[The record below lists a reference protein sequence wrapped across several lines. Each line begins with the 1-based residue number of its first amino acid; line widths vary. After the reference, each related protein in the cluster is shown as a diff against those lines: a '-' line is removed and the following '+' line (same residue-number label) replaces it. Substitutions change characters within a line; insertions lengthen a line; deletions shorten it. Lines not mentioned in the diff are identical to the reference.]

1 MSKSGAPAA
10 APPASA
16 AVRRQ
21 ARTADR
27 PAGPLT
33 GARELLRLAQ
43 HRDRMLLPVWIYVL
57 AIIAL
62 SGSYIVNKIYKTPA
76 DRASL
81 ASTVR
86 HDAALA
92 FIYGQLHGDSVGAL
106 AAWRYLVYAALT
118 AGLMSIFLVIRHTRA
133 DEEAGRLELLGSTV
147 VGRHAALA
155 AGLLL
160 ALLANVVA
168 LVLTFAI
175 FVLFGLPTAGA
186 LAYGLGQLSCGLVFA
201 VIAAVAAQVSGTGR
215 GARAMA
221 ITLLGV
227 VFLLRGVGDSGTSH
241 GLTWL
246 TGLSPIGW
254 AEELRPFGGER
265 WWVLVVP
272 LAVTAAGT
280 ALAFVLAGRRDAG
293 AGLVQPRPG
302 SATAGRLLGGPVGL
316 VWRLERGSLAGWSAG
331 FAVAGLAIGV
341 VGNGIGKLLGSG
353 GGAVDKALLRIG
365 GQSALTNAYLAAC
378 MALLGLVAA
387 AYATGVVLR
396 LRTAETDGLGEPILT
411 APVSR
416 YRWSGSTL
424 LMTVAGT
431 AVVLVAGGIGMGLGF
446 GIATSGVGTW
456 VSRLVAAGLVQL
468 PAAMCLAGFA
478 CLVVGMLPRW
488 SIGLGWAAFG
498 ICGLIGLFGPA
509 VQLSQKVLDIFPF
522 THTPK
527 LPGGVFS
534 ATPVTWLC
542 AAALAMTA
550 VGVAGLRRRDIG

>member
-1 MSKSGAPAA
+1 MSRAGAQAA
-10 APPASA
+10 TRPASRA
-16 AVRRQ
+16 RRGPR
-21 ARTADR
+21 AGDR
-27 PAGPLT
+27 PAGPMT

-43 HRDRMLLPVWIYVL
+43 RRDRMLLPIWIYVL

-62 SGSYIVNKIYKTPA
+62 SGSYAVRMVYKTPA

-81 ASTVR
+81 AATVR
-86 HDAALA
+86 HDAALL
-92 FIYGQLHGDSVGAL
+92 FIYGQLHGNSVGAL
-106 AAWRYLVYAALT
+106 STWRYLVYSALA

-133 DEEAGRLELLGSTV
+133 DEEAGRLELIGSTV
-147 VGRHAALA
+147 VGRHAALTA
-155 AGLLL
+155 ALLL

-175 FVLFGLPTAGA
+175 YALFGLPVAGA
-186 LAYGLGQLSCGLVFA
+186 LAYALSQASCGLVFA
-201 VIAAVAAQVSGTGR
+201 AIAAVAAQVSGTSR
-215 GARAMA
+215 GARGMA

-227 VFLLRGVGDSGTSH
+227 AFLLRGVGDSGASH

-246 TGLSPIGW
+246 TWLSPVGW
-254 AEELRPFGGER
+254 AEEVRAFAGDR
-265 WWVLVVP
+265 WWVLAVP
-272 LAVTAAGT
+272 LAATVAGT
-280 ALAFVLAGRRDAG
+280 TVAFALAGRRDAG

-316 VWRLERGSLAGWSAG
+316 AWRLERATLAGWSAG
-331 FAVAGLAIGV
+331 FLVAGLTIGV
-341 VGNGIGKLLGSG
+341 VGNGIGKLIGSN
-353 GGAVDKALLRIG
+353 GGAVDQALLRIG

-396 LRTAETDGLGEPILT
+396 LRIAETDGLGEPIL
-411 APVSR
+411 AASVSR

-431 AVVLVAGGIGMGLGF
+431 AVVLVAGGIGMGLGY
-446 GIATSGVGTW
+446 GLATSGVGTW
-456 VSRLVAAGLVQL
+456 VSRLTGAGLVQL
-468 PAAMCLAGFA
+468 PAALCLAGLA
-478 CLVVGMLPRW
+478 CLALGLLPRW
-488 SIGLGWAAFG
+488 SIGIGWAGVG

-509 VQLSQKVLDIFPF
+509 VQLSQKVLNIFPF
-522 THTPK
+522 THTPR
-527 LPGGVFS
+527 LPGGEFS
-534 ATPVTWLC
+534 ATPVIWLC

>member
-1 MSKSGAPAA
+1 MSRAGAQ
-10 APPASA
+10 APTRPSSA
-16 AVRRQ
+16 ARPPTRPG
-21 ARTADR
+21 DR
-27 PAGPLT
+27 PVGPLT
-33 GARELLRLAQ
+33 GARELLQLAQ
-43 HRDRMLLPVWIYVL
+43 RRDRILLPIWIYVL
-57 AIIAL
+57 AIIAV
-62 SGSYIVNKIYKTPA
+62 SGGYVVKEIYKTPA

-106 AAWRYLVYAALT
+106 AAWRYLVYSALA

-133 DEEAGRLELLGSTV
+133 DEEAGRLELVGSTV

-155 AGLLL
+155 AALLL
-160 ALLANVVA
+160 ALLANVAA

-175 FVLFGLPTAGA
+175 FALFGLPPAGA
-186 LAYGLGQLSCGLVFA
+186 LAYGLSEASCGLVFA
-201 VIAAVAAQVSGTGR
+201 AIAAVAAQVSGTAR
-215 GARAMA
+215 GARGIA

-227 VFLLRGVGDSGTSH
+227 AFLLRGVGDSGASH

-246 TGLSPIGW
+246 TWLSPIGW
-254 AEELRPFGGER
+254 AEEVRPFAGER
-265 WWVLVVP
+265 WWVLAVP
-272 LAVTAAGT
+272 LAAAAAGT
-280 ALAFVLAGRRDAG
+280 AAAFMLAGRRDAG

-302 SATAGRLLGGPVGL
+302 SATGGSLLAGPVGL
-316 VWRLERGSLAGWSAG
+316 AWRLERATLAGWSAG
-331 FAVAGLAIGV
+331 FLVAGLAIGV

-353 GGAVDKALLRIG
+353 GGAIEKGLLRIG

-396 LRTAETDGLGEPILT
+396 LRTAETDGLAEPILT

-431 AVVLVAGGIGMGLGF
+431 GVVLVAGGIGMGLGF
-446 GIATSGVGTW
+446 GLATSGVGSW
-456 VSRLVAAGLVQL
+456 VSRLIGAGLVQL
-468 PAAMCLAGFA
+468 PAALCLAGLA
-478 CLVVGMLPRW
+478 CLLVGLLPRL
-488 SIGLGWAAFG
+488 SIGIGWGAVG

-509 VQLSQKVLDIFPF
+509 VQLSQKVLDVFPF

-534 ATPVTWLC
+534 ATPVIWLC
-542 AAALAMTA
+542 VVALAMTA
-550 VGVAGLRRRDIG
+550 IGVAGLRRRDIG

>member
-1 MSKSGAPAA
+1 
-10 APPASA
+10 
-16 AVRRQ
+16 
-21 ARTADR
+21 
-27 PAGPLT
+27 
-33 GARELLRLAQ
+33 
-43 HRDRMLLPVWIYVL
+43 MLLPAWIYVL

-118 AGLMSIFLVIRHTRA
+118 AGLMSVFLVIRHTRA
-133 DEEAGRLELLGSTV
+133 DEEAGRLELIGSTV
-147 VGRHAALA
+147 VGRHAALTA
-155 AGLLL
+155 ALLL
-160 ALLANVVA
+160 ALLANVVG

-186 LAYGLGQLSCGLVFA
+186 LGYGLGQLTCGLVFA
-201 VIAAVAAQVSGTGR
+201 AIAAVAAQISGTAR

-227 VFLLRGVGDSGTSH
+227 VFLLRGVGDSGASH

-246 TGLSPIGW
+246 TWLSPIGW

-280 ALAFVLAGRRDAG
+280 ALAFALAARRDAG
-293 AGLVQPRPG
+293 AGLMQPRPG
-302 SATAGRLLGGPVGL
+302 SAMAGRQLGGPVGL
-316 VWRLERGSLAGWSAG
+316 AWRLERGSLAGWSAG
-331 FAVAGLAIGV
+331 FFVAGLAIGV

-446 GIATSGVGTW
+446 GLATSGVGTW
-456 VSRLVAAGLVQL
+456 LSRLIGAGLVQL
-468 PAAMCLAGFA
+468 PAAMCLAGFG
-478 CLVVGMLPRW
+478 CLVVGLLPRW
-488 SIGLGWAAFG
+488 SIGLGWAAVG

-534 ATPVTWLC
+534 ATPVIWLC
-542 AAALAMTA
+542 ATALAMMA